1 MRASELLE
9 PPVTI
14 VVVAAVLYWLG
25 GRGLAG
31 RRERAERRW
40 RTPLFAAGLLT
51 IVVAVTQPMDRLSDS
66 LFSMHMV
73 QHVLLLEVAAPLI
86 VLGKPWSRMWRPFPL
101 SMRRVLARGVVRGA
115 WAAPLRRG
123 AGWLVVPA
131 VAFVLM
137 NGVFV
142 LWHAPA
148 LYNVALANPAVH
160 DLEHLT
166 FFLTALLFW
175 AHLIGDGPF
184 RARLTLARRAAYA
197 VGAMVVGWG
206 LAVVIAAA
214 PSPLY
219 AHYAELAHRPW
230 GLSALADQHLA
241 AGIMWVPGSVPWTV
255 MALVCAYGWLDPGAR
270 RHGRVR
276 RLAGEHSIPTA
287 REVRP

>member
-1 MRASELLE
+1 VLLN
-9 PPVTI
+9 PPVTM
-14 VVVAAVLYWLG
+14 VVVAAFLYWLG
-25 GRGLAG
+25 GRGGPVG

-40 RTPLFAAGLLT
+40 RTPLFAAGLLAV
-51 IVVAVTQPMDRLSDS
+51 VVAVSPPLDRLSDS

-86 VLGKPWSRMWRPFPL
+86 VLGRPWSRIWRSFPL
-101 SMRRVLARGVVRGA
+101 ETRRALAGSVARGG
-115 WAAPLRRG
+115 WAAPVRLA
-123 AGWLVVPA
+123 AGWLAVPA

-148 LYNVALANPAVH
+148 LYDAALASPALH
-160 DLEHLT
+160 DLEHFT

-184 RARLTLARRAAYA
+184 RARLTLPWRAAYA

-219 AHYAELAHRPW
+219 AHYAGLASRPW
-230 GLSALADQHLA
+230 SLSALADQQLA
-241 AGIMWVPGSVPWTV
+241 AGVMWVPASVPWTV
-255 MALVCAYGWLDPGAR
+255 IALVCAYGWLDPGAQ
-270 RHGRVR
+270 RHGWVR
-276 RLAGEHSIPTA
+276 RQAGRNTISTTRGVEP
-287 REVRP
+287 R

>member
-1 MRASELLE
+1 MLLN
-9 PPVTI
+9 PPVMM
-14 VVVAAVLYWLG
+14 VAAAAILYWLG
-25 GRGLAG
+25 GRGGPVG

-51 IVVAVTQPMDRLSDS
+51 VVVALSPPIDRLSDS

-73 QHVLLLEVAAPLI
+73 QHMLLLEVAAPLI
-86 VLGKPWSRMWRPFPL
+86 VLGKPWSRMWRSFPL
-101 SMRRVLARGVVRGA
+101 ETRRAVAGGVAHSG
-115 WAAPLRRG
+115 WGAPLRWG

-137 NGVFV
+137 NGIFV
-142 LWHAPA
+142 LWHVPA
-148 LYNVALANPAVH
+148 LYNAALAQPALH

-175 AHLIGDGPF
+175 AQLLGDGPF
-184 RARLTLARRAAYA
+184 RARLTLPWRAAYA

-219 AHYAELAHRPW
+219 AHYAELADRPW
-230 GLSALADQHLA
+230 GLSPLADQQLA
-241 AGIMWVPGSVPWTV
+241 AGIMWVPGSVPWTLI
-255 MALVCAYGWLDPGAR
+255 ALVCAYGWLDPGAR
-270 RHGRVR
+270 RHGWLR
-276 RLAGEHSIPTA
+276 RHAGKHTISTT
-287 REVRP
+287 REVEPR

>member
-1 MRASELLE
+1 MLLS
-9 PPVTI
+9 PPVKM
-14 VVVAAVLYWLG
+14 VVAAAILYWLG
-25 GRGLAG
+25 GRGGPVG

-51 IVVAVTQPMDRLSDS
+51 VVVAVSPPLDRLSDS

-101 SMRRVLARGVVRGA
+101 STRRDVAGSIARGK
-115 WAAPLRRG
+115 WAAPVRRA

-148 LYNVALANPAVH
+148 LYDAALAQPVLH

-175 AHLIGDGPF
+175 AHLIGNGPF
-184 RARLTLARRAAYA
+184 RARLTPAWRAAYA

-219 AHYAELAHRPW
+219 THYAGLADRPW
-230 GLSALADQHLA
+230 GLSALADQQLA
-241 AGIMWVPGSVPWTV
+241 AGIMWVPGSIPWTLI
-255 MALVCAYGWLDPGAR
+255 ALVCAYGWLDPGSR
-270 RHGRVR
+270 RRGWVLRH
-276 RLAGEHSIPTA
+276 AGKHTISTT
-287 REVRP
+287 REVEPR

>member
-1 MRASELLE
+1 MLLQ
-9 PPVTI
+9 PPVNF
-14 VVVAAVLYWLG
+14 VVVAAFLYWLG
-25 GRGLAG
+25 GRGGPVG

-51 IVVAVTQPMDRLSDS
+51 IVAALSPPMERLSDS

-86 VLGKPWSRMWRPFPL
+86 VLGKPWNRLWRPFSL
-101 SMRRVLARGVVRGA
+101 STRRAVAGGVARGE
-115 WAAPLRRG
+115 WAAPVRWG

-142 LWHAPA
+142 LWHVPA
-148 LYNVALANPAVH
+148 LYNAALAQPALH

-175 AHLIGDGPF
+175 AHLLGDGPF
-184 RARLTLARRAAYA
+184 RARLTLPWRAAYA

-219 AHYAELAHRPW
+219 VHYAELADRPW
-230 GLSALADQHLA
+230 GLSALADQQLA
-241 AGIMWVPGSVPWTV
+241 AGIMWVPGSVPWTLI
-255 MALVCAYGWLDPGAR
+255 ALVCAYGWLNPGAR
-270 RHGRVR
+270 RHGWVR
-276 RLAGEHSIPTA
+276 RHAGKRTIPTT
-287 REVRP
+287 REVEPR